1 MKTTTFNLINLTDTD
16 LTELMATCVSE
27 LDKRKKVREEKRAR
41 WIKETSLMFLGHSNA
56 TVVRA
61 GDTIVVAIYSSYYGL
76 RMGKATPV
84 KGDSFDK
91 QTGVAVAF
99 AKACGET
106 IPDYI

>member
-27 LDKRKKVREEKRAR
+27 MEKRKKVREEKRAR
-41 WIKETSLMFLGHSNA
+41 WIKETYLMFLGHPNA
-56 TVVRA
+56 TIVRV
-61 GDTIVVAIYSSYYGL
+61 GDTIVVAIHSRWDGL
-76 RMGKATPV
+76 HMGKATPV
-84 KGDSFDK
+84 KGDAFDK